1 MFAVLFQLVFALC
14 VSPCL
19 GFAAYLKMKRVAVVT
34 GANKGIGF
42 QIARSLCKKLPEDFQ
57 VVLTSRDAGR
67 GAEALA
73 ALHEEGLKNVE
84 FCQLDVADE
93 ESVRRFRGWLEKNF
107 GGLDILVNNAGFA
120 FKFAATE
127 PVGVQA
133 KETCR
138 INYFGTLSV
147 LQASLP
153 LLRNGARVVI
163 VGSTGGLLRGMAPA
177 RQRQFLDPELTEEG
191 LSSLISEFVED
202 AHQAAPASR
211 GWLGTTYGNSKA
223 GANQLAAVL
232 ARNMGRYT
240 KAEDVLINACCPG
253 WCKTDMAG
261 WERPPKTAEQGAET
275 PVFLATLPPGAGL
288 SGRFFSECQDI
299 GFI

>member
-1 MFAVLFQLVFALC
+1 MITENVRRSRGISLPNRDYVCASQVTLCACC
-14 VSPCL
+14 VSILICIECSAL
-19 GFAAYLKMKRVAVVT
+19 FCSL
-34 GANKGIGF
+34 
-42 QIARSLCKKLPEDFQ
+42 SLC
-57 VVLTSRDAGR
+57 RA
-67 GAEALA
+67 
-73 ALHEEGLKNVE
+73 
-84 FCQLDVADE
+84 
-93 ESVRRFRGWLEKNF
+93 
-107 GGLDILVNNAGFA
+107 
-120 FKFAATE
+120 
-127 PVGVQA
+127 
-133 KETCR
+133 
-138 INYFGTLSV
+138 
-147 LQASLP
+147 
-153 LLRNGARVVI
+153 
-163 VGSTGGLLRGMAPA
+163 A

-288 SGRFFSECQDI
+288 SGRYAHAQGDMQQGINEMKNA
-299 GFI
+299 